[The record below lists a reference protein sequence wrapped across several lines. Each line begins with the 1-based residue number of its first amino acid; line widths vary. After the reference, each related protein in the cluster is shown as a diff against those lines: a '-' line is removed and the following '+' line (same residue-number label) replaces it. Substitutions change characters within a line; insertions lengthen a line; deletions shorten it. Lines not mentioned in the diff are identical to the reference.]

1 MALPVYQA
9 TGTIV
14 ESATAA
20 ISPAWPAHQAGDI
33 GILIVETGSYGIQ
46 LTTDQGFRPF
56 PCSPRGGS
64 PSGADPQLGVFW
76 KRATSGAEPAPTVGF
91 VDVHP
96 SQSGGSADH
105 VRAVIVTIRGC
116 ASTGNPFEF
125 CNGNQSQNTQTTNP
139 SIPAGTT
146 NNSDCLV
153 MAIVSHG
160 VDVASSGI
168 FSAWTNPSLANIIER
183 VDSSS
188 IIGSGSGLG
197 VATGEKAVAGAINNF
212 SVTTTINVHW
222 AGMVIGFTPAT
233 MPETNAAYIMSEG
246 ADVESS
252 TAAVS
257 PSWPPHQTNDI
268 GLLIV
273 ESAGSAAPSTPSG
286 WTAVPSSPQIDGVSG
301 GSQSILS
308 VFWKRAASGA
318 ESAPTVGFNTDHVR
332 AFIMTVRQALA
343 SGNPFDAD
351 AGTIAGS
358 QLTSMTFPA
367 VTTLKNNSLVIN
379 IGTSSIDGNTGRISD
394 PASWSNANLRNFM
407 QRRDT
412 TSIIGSGSETL
423 IGQGYKDTAGNTGN
437 STATLASA
445 QRQGLITLSFPPF
458 VDNKT
463 LVAGTGTFNLNG
475 QAAGLLHSRVLP
487 ADLGTFN
494 LVGQDVNFPITIN
507 KIFPADTGI
516 FTLQGFPAV
525 LRKRLGAWE
534 RKDPL
539 QSQVWT
545 KKAPL
550 DDS

>member
-14 ESATAA
+14 ESASGAV
-20 ISPAWPAHQAGDI
+20 SPAWPTHQAGDI

-56 PCSPRGGS
+56 PCSPRGG
-64 PSGADPQLGVFW
+64 GTAGVDPQLGVFW
-76 KRATSGAEPAPTVGF
+76 KRAASGAEPAPTVGF

-116 ASTGNPFEF
+116 AATGNPFEF

-146 NNSDCLV
+146 SNADCLV

-160 VDVASSGI
+160 IDVASSTI
-168 FSAWTNPSLANIIER
+168 FSAWTDSSLANIIER
-183 VDSSS
+183 IDSSS

-197 VATGEKAVAGAINNF
+197 VATGEKAVAGVINNF
-212 SVTTTINVHW
+212 SVTSSISIHW

-233 MPETNAAYIMSEG
+233 MPETNAAYVMSEG
-246 ADVESS
+246 ADVESIS
-252 TAAVS
+252 AAVN
-257 PSWPPHQTNDI
+257 PTWPPHQTNDI

-273 ESAGSAAPSTPSG
+273 ESAGASGPSAPSG
-286 WTAVPSSPQIDGVSG
+286 WAHVTGSPQIDGVSG

-318 ESAPTVGFNTDHVR
+318 ESAPTVGFSSDHVR
-332 AFIMTVRQALA
+332 AFILTVRNAKTT
-343 SGNPFDAD
+343 GDPFDAG

-358 QLTSMTFPA
+358 QITSITFPSI
-367 VTTLKNNSLVIN
+367 TTLKDNSLVLN
-379 IGTSSIDGNTGRISD
+379 ISTSSIDGNTGRISD
-394 PASWSNANLRNFM
+394 PAGWANANLRNFM

-423 IGQGYKDTAGNTGN
+423 IGQGYKDVAGSTGS
-437 STATLASA
+437 STATLTSA
-445 QRQGLITLSFPPF
+445 QRQGLITLSFPPLI
-458 VDNKT
+458 DNKT
-463 LVAGTGTFNLNG
+463 LVAATGTFNLSG
-475 QAAGLLHSRVLP
+475 QAATLARTRVLS
-487 ADLGTFN
+487 ASTGVFN
-494 LVGQDVNFPITIN
+494 LTGQDASFPISIN
-507 KIFPADTGI
+507 KVLVADTGI
-516 FTLQGFPAV
+516 FTCQGSPAV

-534 RKDPL
+534 RTDPKEE
-539 QSQVWT
+539 QVWT
-545 KKAPL
+545 KRAPL
-550 DDS
+550 SDS